1 MDDTDQL
8 QSPEPEPAL
17 ADALTAEGAAD
28 PASGATKA
36 IVLER
41 DGPFLVLPP
50 HLPKAVKFWPL
61 YPVVLPAALADALT
75 AEGAADTVGAKFR
88 LATADDRP
96 SDDHLRRIKAEQA
109 PRRCCG

>member
-8 QSPEPEPAL
+8 QSPEPEPAP
-17 ADALTAEGAAD
+17 APAPAATAA

-36 IVLER
+36 VVLER

-61 YPVVLPAALADALT
+61 YPVTLPAALADALI